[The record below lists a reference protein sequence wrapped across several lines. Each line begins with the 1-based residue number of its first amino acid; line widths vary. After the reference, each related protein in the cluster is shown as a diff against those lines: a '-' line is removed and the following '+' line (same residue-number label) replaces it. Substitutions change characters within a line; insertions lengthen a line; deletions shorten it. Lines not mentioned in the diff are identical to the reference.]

1 MKPVKIIRDPIHG
14 GVALNE
20 LELELVDS
28 PQVQR
33 LRGIKQNGL
42 CFLVY
47 PAMNSTRFEHSLG
60 VMHLAGMLA
69 DHLELEADE
78 KQLIRIAGLL
88 HDIGHCAFS
97 HTSDDLLLRMGHS
110 HEENAIRLISS
121 SEISDILAKH
131 GLDGKKVASLI
142 SGKGNFGKIISSEID
157 IDKMDYLIR
166 DSYYAGVAYGIIDL
180 ERIIQGMKLYNNE
193 LVIGKG
199 SQEAVESL
207 LINRN
212 MMYQTVYRHHT
223 KRIVEA
229 MFKRALQ
236 KFVDDEQVGYEE
248 FIKMDDSDLVYRL
261 RNSKDYSQQ
270 MMERIDKRR
279 LFKIFYSEKISKI
292 EENFRR
298 DMIEKERVI
307 EEQIAADFG
316 VEAGYVLL
324 DMPETKMS
332 EFRIRIESDEG
343 LKYIHEI
350 STLARSLKESEEE
363 KMDFCVYSPPE
374 QLGKFKGFDMEK
386 YIEFTQKRLNKFIEK
401 A

>member
-1 MKPVKIIRDPIHG
+1 M
-14 GVALNE
+14 
-20 LELELVDS
+20 DS
-28 PQVQR
+28 PQFQR

-47 PAMNSTRFEHSLG
+47 PAMSSTRFEHSLG

-78 KQLIRIAGLL
+78 RQHIRVAGLL

-97 HTSDDLLLRMGHS
+97 HTSDDMLLRMNHS
-110 HEENAIRLISS
+110 HEENAVRLIAS
-121 SEISDILAKH
+121 SEVSDILSKH
-131 GLDGKKVASLI
+131 GLDGRKVASLI
-142 SGKGNFGKIISSEID
+142 NGKGNFGKIISSEID

-180 ERIIQGMKLYNNE
+180 ERIIHGMKLYNNE

-223 KRIVEA
+223 KRIIEA
-229 MFKRALQ
+229 MFKRALEDL
-236 KFVDDEQVGYEE
+236 VDNENVGYEE
-248 FIKMDDSDLVYRL
+248 FIRMDDSDVVYRL
-261 RNSKDYSQQ
+261 RHSRGYSQQ
-270 MMERIDKRR
+270 MMDRIDKRR
-279 LFKIFYSEKISKI
+279 LFKIFYSERISRI

-298 DMIEKERVI
+298 DMIEKEDVI
-307 EEQIAADFG
+307 EEKIAADFG
-316 VEAGYVLL
+316 VEAGLVLL

-350 STLARSLKESEEE
+350 STLARALKESEEE
-363 KMDFCVYSPPE
+363 KMNFCVYAPPE
-374 QLGKFKGFDMEK
+374 HLSKFKLFDMEQ
-386 YIEFTQKRLNKFIEK
+386 YVEFTQKKLSRFIEK

>member
-1 MKPVKIIRDPIHG
+1 
-14 GVALNE
+14 
-20 LELELVDS
+20 
-28 PQVQR
+28 
-33 LRGIKQNGL
+33 
-42 CFLVY
+42 
-47 PAMNSTRFEHSLG
+47 
-60 VMHLAGMLA
+60 
-69 DHLELEADE
+69 
-78 KQLIRIAGLL
+78 
-88 HDIGHCAFS
+88 
-97 HTSDDLLLRMGHS
+97 MGHS
-110 HEENAIRLISS
+110 HEENAVRLISS
-121 SEISDILAKH
+121 SEIGDILARH
-131 GLDGKKVASLI
+131 GLDGKKVAGLI
-142 SGKGNFGKIISSEID
+142 TGKGNFGKIISSEID

-223 KRIVEA
+223 KRIIEA

-236 KFVDDEQVGYEE
+236 EMVDSENIGYED
-248 FIKMDDSDLVYRL
+248 FIRMDDADLVCRL
-261 RNSKDYSQQ
+261 RASKGYSHQ
-270 MMERIDKRR
+270 MMERVDKRR
-279 LFKIFYSEKISKI
+279 LFKIFYSERISRI

-298 DMIEKERVI
+298 DMIEKEKAI
-307 EEQIAADFG
+307 EDRIAADFG
-316 VEAGYVLL
+316 VDVGLVLL

-363 KMDFCVYSPPE
+363 KMNFCVYAPPE
-374 QLGKFKGFDMEK
+374 QLGKFKLFDMEK
-386 YIEFTQKRLNKFIEK
+386 YVEFTQKKLNRFIEK
-401 A
+401 T